1 MEKEN
6 KCPICLDELVDVKVT
21 SCQHRFCSQ
30 CIDLWMEN
38 HRSCP
43 CCRQEV
49 RPQVTAGNI
58 ARVHLLNH
66 VVPPR
71 VAPTTEEI
79 VRMFPNIEYL
89 VMPNLYG
96 YFVNLSLRGQTNWVP
111 QEWWD
116 LAILEGPRTNSTMR
130 LLDSGVN
137 GEISLR
143 NLHDAPRTLWICDFC
158 VDRQYVSNMHSIVD
172 AHEREQ
178 HSLEYVPPNATFAY
192 DVPY

>member
-1 MEKEN
+1 MEQS
-6 KCPICLDELVDVKVT
+6 KCPICLDDISNVKVT

-30 CIDLWMEN
+30 CIDLWMVN
-38 HRSCP
+38 HNSCP
-43 CCRQEV
+43 CCRQDI
-49 RPQVTAGNI
+49 RPQNTSQNI
-58 ARVHLLNH
+58 GRVQLVNH
-66 VVPPR
+66 VVPAR

-79 VRMFPNIEYL
+79 VRMFPNIQHL

-96 YFVNLSLRGQTNWVP
+96 YFVHLSLRGQTNWVP

-143 NLHDAPRTLWICDFC
+143 NLSEAPRNLWICDFC
-158 VDRQYVSNMHSIVD
+158 TDTQYVSDMFSIVD

-178 HSLEYVPPNATFAY
+178 HPLEYVPPNAIIAY